1 MIFCSPYASKSWKS
15 PCCLELFLTAVL
27 LECDCINR
35 HEFFIFYPVLFF
47 PNILLKMSVPLRTH
61 VEVIY
66 GLLNFYYRHQQA
78 ICPASQ
84 IWFSFPSGTNAKSKE
99 AKRKEDL
106 SLKPRSHVGT
116 NPVTS
121 SRFTVSPA
129 NDPHLVWFRRH
140 HGNRLRRN
148 PLWFDHDYQPFTQKL
163 FFYWMRQLK
172 DSRSRSWT
180 HSGFYQRQDFV
191 WQG

>member
-1 MIFCSPYASKSWKS
+1 MIFCSPYASKCWKS
-15 PCCLELFLTAVL
+15 PCCLELFLTIVL
-27 LECDCINR
+27 LECDYINR
-35 HEFFIFYPVLFF
+35 HGLFIFYPVLFF
-47 PNILLKMSVPLRTH
+47 PQYFAEYVSVAEVTRWSNMQIIQLPRTSANDLPCLRNLIL
-61 VEVIY
+61 
-66 GLLNFYYRHQQA
+66 
-78 ICPASQ
+78 
-84 IWFSFPSGTNAKSKE
+84 FPSGTNTKSKE
-99 AKRKEDL
+99 VKRKEDL

-129 NDPHLVWFRRH
+129 NDPHLVWFKQH
-140 HGNRLRRN
+140 HGNRLRCN
-148 PLWFDHDYQPFTQKL
+148 PLWFDHNYQPFAQRL